1 VQFAVSTLS
10 RTLTL
15 TYSLSHTHWAGL
27 GYVRVRVCV
36 WCVHQGQYAKI
47 AAVKP
52 NGMFREMPPDG
63 HTAKADSLPVSG
75 AAPDADDALP
85 EGGGPGTGAADREQ
99 SLNELLASYAAV
111 RSQTISHHPHV
122 RTIKRKKK
130 KERAGFGQTG
140 SVESNE
146 KRNGSGSL

>member
-1 VQFAVSTLS
+1 
-10 RTLTL
+10 
-15 TYSLSHTHWAGL
+15 
-27 GYVRVRVCV
+27 
-36 WCVHQGQYAKI
+36 
-47 AAVKP
+47 
-52 NGMFREMPPDG
+52 MFREMPPDG

-122 RTIKRKKK
+122 LTIKRKKK
-130 KERAGFGQTG
+130 EERAGFAQTG